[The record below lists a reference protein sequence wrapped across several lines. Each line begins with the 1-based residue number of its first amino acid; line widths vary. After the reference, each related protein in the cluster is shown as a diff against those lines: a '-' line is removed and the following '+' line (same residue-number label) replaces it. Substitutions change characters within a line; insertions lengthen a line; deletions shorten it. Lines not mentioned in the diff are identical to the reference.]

1 MCAKG
6 LSGHRET
13 RVGRTQ
19 NTPAALKT
27 PDQRWGLKKPETREQ
42 SRLWLPHWARGP
54 DAEACLV
61 GREYSGV
68 YQPVVRSGVN
78 ILSPYCLLLTRPSS
92 PSTRTRSADHQ
103 EPSQGCTCG
112 G

>member
-1 MCAKG
+1 MCAEG

-13 RVGRTQ
+13 RAGRTQ
-19 NTPAALKT
+19 NTLAALKT

-61 GREYSGV
+61 GREYLGVPIPASGKV
-68 YQPVVRSGVN
+68 PCEHPQPP
-78 ILSPYCLLLTRPSS
+78 LSAL
-92 PSTRTRSADHQ
+92 HQ
-103 EPSQGCTCG
+103 AQLSFNTDTLC
-112 G
+112 